1 MSWNT
6 NNFLSAD
13 PNKSRLI
20 FVDDGGSLI
29 WTSGEKTLMRT
40 TLFNLYLSPTA
51 KIDVFDQV
59 VAVDPLMLDLDGDG
73 FADLRVWSRTA

>member
-1 MSWNT
+1 
-6 NNFLSAD
+6 
-13 PNKSRLI
+13 
-20 FVDDGGSLI
+20 
-29 WTSGEKTLMRT
+29 MRT

>member
-1 MSWNT
+1 M
-6 NNFLSAD
+6 
-13 PNKSRLI
+13 
-20 FVDDGGSLI
+20 DDGGSLI

-73 FADLRVWSRTA
+73 FADLRVRSRAS